1 MLLQNSVVLGC
12 LFFADLILQGSDLVR
27 SRLERAT
34 KLLGEILGAC
44 LDPFVSKMR
53 NGAQRASKIS
63 RLGQIGVLQQNW
75 RDQAVAAD
83 AKSLTALERAGR
95 LGKFAG

>member
-75 RDQAVAAD
+75 RLAD
-83 AKSLTALERAGR
+83 LQGLPGGQTGAHVGFLAQLRH
-95 LGKFAG
+95 